1 MSKLTELSTASTLTG
16 SELVYVVQ
24 SGADRS
30 TTLQSIL
37 ALAPSKA
44 PTDGKA
50 YVSKNGAWIDL
61 STLAPSLAPTDGKS
75 YVSKNNAWIDLSTVA
90 ASVAPSD
97 GNAYV
102 SKNGSWVNLST
113 LLPAPTLSSY
123 SYTFPSIAAGQTYST
138 TLNSLPVFSDQSVIF
153 FVISMSVT
161 ATTSYT
167 FELVE
172 VDSSNNESVVYQS
185 ATQTTSFKDTQPFTF
200 DRMNIA
206 NTLVL
211 RIINSSSSA
220 ITGASVRMVMAGV

>member
-1 MSKLTELSTASTLTG
+1 MSKITELSSASTLTG
-16 SELVYVVQ
+16 SELVYLVQ

-30 TTLQSIL
+30 ATILSIFAL
-37 ALAPSKA
+37 AQPLAPS
-44 PTDGKA
+44 DGKS

-61 STLAPSLAPTDGKS
+61 STVAPSYPPTDGKA
-75 YVSKNNAWIDLSTVA
+75 YVSKNASWVDLSTLA
-90 ASVAPSD
+90 TTIPPTD

-102 SKNGSWVNLST
+102 SKNGVWTNLST
-113 LLPAPTLSSY
+113 LLPAPTLST
-123 SYTFPSIAAGQTYST
+123 YTYAFPSIAANQTYST

-153 FVISMSVT
+153 FAISMTVAS
-161 ATTSYT
+161 TTSYT

-185 ATQTTSFKDTQPFTF
+185 AIQTTSFKDTQPFTF
-200 DRMNIA
+200 DRMNMA

-220 ITGASVRMVMAGV
+220 ITGASVRMVVAGV